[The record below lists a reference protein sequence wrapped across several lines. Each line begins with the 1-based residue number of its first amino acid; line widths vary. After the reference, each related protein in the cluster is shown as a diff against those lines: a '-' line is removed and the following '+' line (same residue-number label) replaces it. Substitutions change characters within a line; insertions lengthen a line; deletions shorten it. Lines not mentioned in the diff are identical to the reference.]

1 MLATPLAFSRHG
13 LTDGPKLVFLHGFL
27 GCQDD
32 WEELIEPLKDQFDIV
47 VIDLPGH
54 GASVESPNHLFR
66 FDSCSAAIAE
76 TLRFLNIS
84 AFTLVGYSMGG
95 RIALQ
100 YAVHNFAHIQS
111 LVLIA
116 ANPGLESESARLSRL
131 AADEQ
136 LSAQMAAM
144 PLDRFVDQWYGQP
157 LFDSLRSQSAFSRIK
172 RRRLEGDPAGLAR
185 ALSDF
190 SIGRQIP
197 MWDKLT
203 RLPMPV
209 LCVAGELDR
218 KYSDIARRTADL
230 CPQGKL
236 HIIPQAGHA
245 VHLEKPDEL
254 SRAIA
259 KFSAAHL

>member
-1 MLATPLAFSRHG
+1 VPATPLAFSRHG
-13 LTDGPKLVFLHGFL
+13 LTGGPTLVLLHGFL

-32 WEELIEPLKDQFDIV
+32 WDDLVEPLKDRFDAV

-54 GASVESPNHLFR
+54 GSSADSPNHLYR
-66 FDSCSAAIAE
+66 FDSCSAALSE
-76 TLRFLNIS
+76 TLRFLSVS

-100 YAVHNFAHIQS
+100 YAVHNFARIQS

-116 ANPGLESESARLSRL
+116 ANPGLESESERLSRL

-136 LSAQMAAM
+136 LSARMAGM
-144 PLDRFVDQWYGQP
+144 PIDRFVDQWYGQP
-157 LFDSLRSQSAFSRIK
+157 LFDSLRSHPAFGRIK

-185 ALSDF
+185 ALSGF
-190 SIGRQIP
+190 SIGRQVP
-197 MWDKLT
+197 MWEKLT
-203 RLPMPV
+203 GLLMPV

-218 KYSDIARRTADL
+218 KHVEIARRTADL

-259 KFSAAHL
+259 EFAAAHS